1 MLKIA
6 KFGTIFFF
14 WKKLKM
20 YLLLE
25 FIWYPNEILTQ
36 ETYGKSKKNVR
47 ARILIFVIF
56 EILGGFLGPNFTKI
70 SVFDPPGGQK
80 IEKLKFRPEEIFCIG
95 YKYFMLKFHK
105 DAT

>member
-1 MLKIA
+1 
-6 KFGTIFFF
+6 
-14 WKKLKM
+14 M

-36 ETYGKSKKNVR
+36 ETYGKSKKNLR

>member
-1 MLKIA
+1 MEIVETLLGVPYLTSYAGKFTIDMVACLELIRSISGRKMLKIG

-14 WKKLKM
+14 EKKLKM

-56 EILGGFLGPNFTKI
+56 HILCKI
-70 SVFDPPGGQK
+70 
-80 IEKLKFRPEEIFCIG
+80 L
-95 YKYFMLKFHK
+95 
-105 DAT
+105 

>member
-1 MLKIA
+1 
-6 KFGTIFFF
+6 
-14 WKKLKM
+14 M

-25 FIWYPNEILTQ
+25 FIWHHNEILTQ

-105 DAT
+105 DAHKSE

>member
-1 MLKIA
+1 
-6 KFGTIFFF
+6 
-14 WKKLKM
+14 M

-25 FIWYPNEILTQ
+25 FIWHHNEILTQ

-56 EILGGFLGPNFTKI
+56 EILGVFLGPNLTKK

>member
-1 MLKIA
+1 
-6 KFGTIFFF
+6 
-14 WKKLKM
+14 M

-25 FIWYPNEILTQ
+25 FIWHHNEILTQ

-56 EILGGFLGPNFTKI
+56 EILGVFLGPNFTKI

>member
-6 KFGTIFFF
+6 KFGTIFFI

-25 FIWYPNEILTQ
+25 FIWHHNEILTQ

>member
-1 MLKIA
+1 
-6 KFGTIFFF
+6 
-14 WKKLKM
+14 M

-25 FIWYPNEILTQ
+25 FIWYTNEILTQ

>member
-6 KFGTIFFF
+6 KFGTIFFI

-25 FIWYPNEILTQ
+25 FIWHHNEILTQ

-80 IEKLKFRPEEIFCIG
+80 DEKLKFRLQAIFCIG

>member
-1 MLKIA
+1 
-6 KFGTIFFF
+6 
-14 WKKLKM
+14 M

-36 ETYGKSKKNVR
+36 ETYGKSKKNLR

-56 EILGGFLGPNFTKI
+56 EILGFLGPNLTKI
-70 SVFDPPGGQK
+70 SVLNPPGGQK
-80 IEKLKFRPEEIFCIG
+80 LEKLKFRPEAIFCIG

>member
-1 MLKIA
+1 MLKIG
-6 KFGTIFFF
+6 KFGTIFFI

-25 FIWYPNEILTQ
+25 FIWHHNEILTQ

>member
-1 MLKIA
+1 
-6 KFGTIFFF
+6 
-14 WKKLKM
+14 M

-25 FIWYPNEILTQ
+25 FIWHHNEILTQ
-36 ETYGKSKKNVR
+36 ETYGKSKKNLR

>member
-1 MLKIA
+1 
-6 KFGTIFFF
+6 
-14 WKKLKM
+14 M

-25 FIWYPNEILTQ
+25 FIWHHNEILTQ

-80 IEKLKFRPEEIFCIG
+80 IEKLKFRPGAIFCIG
-95 YKYFMLKFHK
+95 
-105 DAT
+105 

>member
-1 MLKIA
+1 
-6 KFGTIFFF
+6 
-14 WKKLKM
+14 M

-36 ETYGKSKKNVR
+36 ETYGNSKKTLEDG
-47 ARILIFVIF
+47 ILIFVIF
-56 EILGGFLGPNFTKI
+56 KILGVFLGPNLTKK

-80 IEKLKFRPEEIFCIG
+80 SEKLKFQLQAIFCIG

>member
-1 MLKIA
+1 
-6 KFGTIFFF
+6 
-14 WKKLKM
+14 M

-25 FIWYPNEILTQ
+25 FIWHHNEILTQ

>member
-1 MLKIA
+1 
-6 KFGTIFFF
+6 
-14 WKKLKM
+14 M
-20 YLLLE
+20 YHLLE